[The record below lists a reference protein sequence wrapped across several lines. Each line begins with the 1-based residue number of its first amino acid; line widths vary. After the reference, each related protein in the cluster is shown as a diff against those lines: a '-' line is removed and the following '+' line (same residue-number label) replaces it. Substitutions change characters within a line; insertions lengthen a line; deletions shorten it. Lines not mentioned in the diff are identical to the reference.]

1 MAKFTVEF
9 TRILFFEQ
17 EFEAESEGEAREL
30 ATEQAD
36 NYMIQSP
43 SDGWDTFNDSVRAWT
58 A

>member
-9 TRILFFEQ
+9 TRILFFEDT
-17 EFEAESEGEAREL
+17 FEADDEGTAREL

-43 SDGWDTFNDSVRAWT
+43 SDGWDSANDSLRVWT
-58 A
+58 S

>member
-9 TRILFFEQ
+9 TRILFFEDT
-17 EFEAESEGEAREL
+17 FEAESEDEAREK

-43 SDGWDTFNDSVRAWT
+43 SDGWDSANDSIRAWT
-58 A
+58 V